1 MIKRSLALAFLL
13 LYLFSTTEFHEL
25 LRLPAVF
32 EHFDSHKKETPTI
45 SLWEFLCIHYAH
57 GEVQDDDYDND
68 MKLPF
73 KTHDGCNSQNFVS
86 LIPEQKYSLAKI
98 NPSISRKHTHKY
110 QAEFTISI
118 YLNTIWQPPKL
129 C

>member
-1 MIKRSLALAFLL
+1 MIKRSLALAFLS

-25 LRLPAVF
+25 LRLPAMF

-45 SLWEFLCIHYAH
+45 SFWEFLCLHYTH
-57 GEVQDDDYDND
+57 GEVQDDDYDKD

-73 KTHDGCNSQNFVS
+73 KTHDGSNSQNFIS

-98 NPSISRKHTHKY
+98 NPPIIRKHTHKY
-110 QAEFTISI
+110 QAGFTNSF
-118 YLNTIWQPPKL
+118 YLNTIWQPPKF